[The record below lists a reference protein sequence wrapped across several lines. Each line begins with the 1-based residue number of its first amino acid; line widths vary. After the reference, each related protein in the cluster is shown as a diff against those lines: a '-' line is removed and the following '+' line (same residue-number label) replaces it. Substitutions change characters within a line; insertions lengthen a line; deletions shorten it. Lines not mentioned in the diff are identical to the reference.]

1 MEEPHVHCMSCVSR
15 RCMMRPEPGVS
26 CDLITC
32 PLVCGAVFHICKM
45 QEHRFLCPLERV
57 PCLNCSFGCP
67 FVLARC
73 KMAEHLEV
81 CPAGVVCCTMEW
93 NRWPVND
100 EDYRSYERLSRD
112 AEEVEQ
118 LDMALA
124 LQDQRTMLASLKLV
138 SMAPTSGTEKK
149 TTSEKLETNLDLQ
162 SSAAP
167 VTDGAQELSSACS
180 SKDRIANGVSGQKE
194 ERYCELYQN
203 TVETTKSLAAALSV
217 LINRNASTETDCTN
231 RGESAIHPEQNGE
244 CGNTIGMREDVGSSC
259 DRIAN
264 GVSGLN
270 EELQPQQHQ
279 TLMELGRSLAS
290 ALGALGEAVTGIE
303 PINGA
308 VIETSSQ
315 RNGELH
321 QTDTLDSASASVKD
335 STSGFEEELGAFGG
349 ADNGD
354 TSSVIFD
361 KNGCMEFSSEAPD
374 EAPDEADS
382 ASLGATGEQ
391 GLISRVQ
398 LSSDRPRDESETQ
411 PVKLNSTDHQ
421 SLEPSDSW
429 EFIGPLIPHRPEVRH
444 DLVPILSLE
453 PSGSQ
458 PPPLQQPPCAPAFA
472 VPRDGSLPS
481 MVLDFEDRAFEKK
494 LQNLQ
499 LLRSFMPLALNGRKG
514 PFPETLHHHRPRCKM
529 EDKAVDTSDLEQE
542 PPNDPM
548 GLGEIDFTAAALLFC
563 LEESPRARRISDT
576 VYSFGGSRVDFG
588 TQTFT
593 FPAAILATS
602 TMVGEV
608 ASASACD
615 RAAPRLSQ
623 PSPFCTLRLD
633 LTLEQLVPRTRWAP
647 REGSMFTFECGQL
660 FRREEFLSHFRN
672 VHGDIH
678 AGLNGW
684 MEHRC
689 PLAYYGCTYSQRRF
703 CPSSQGARVIH
714 DRHLRSFGVQPRP
727 SEPVTTHNID
737 HISGLPFEVLQHV
750 ARFLDG
756 FSLCQLSM
764 VSRTMRDVCASLLQ
778 TRGMVVVVWEKR
790 QCPDGTQTWQIK
802 DKVWRFSTA
811 FSPVNSWKFADIA
824 SMADHLKRCPYNEV
838 HRQVE
843 AVPLPCMCTTREL
856 TRDGRSLRSVLKPV
870 L

>member
-1 MEEPHVHCMSCVSR
+1 MEELHTHCVSCVSR
-15 RCMMRPEPGVS
+15 RCMVKPEPGTS
-26 CDLITC
+26 CDLLAC
-32 PLVCGAVFHICKM
+32 PLVCGAVFHSCKVD
-45 QEHRFLCPLERV
+45 EHRLLCPLERV
-57 PCLNCSFGCP
+57 PCLNHSIGCP
-67 FVLARC
+67 FMLARG

-112 AEEVEQ
+112 ADEEEQ

-138 SMAPTSGTEKK
+138 SLAPTNCPDRKPQLAETREKPSVIADVMVP
-149 TTSEKLETNLDLQ
+149 TMTLEEDM
-162 SSAAP
+162 
-167 VTDGAQELSSACS
+167 DGASVLCC
-180 SKDRIANGVSGQKE
+180 SKDIISNGINGLNE
-194 ERYCELYQN
+194 EHYGELYQT
-203 TVETTKSLAAALSV
+203 TVETTKSLSAALNV
-217 LINRNASTETDCTN
+217 LIHLNASDTQCQTTSV
-231 RGESAIHPEQNGE
+231 SAAQPDLNGE
-244 CGNTIGMREDVGSSC
+244 LHEVLLMKEDTGSNC
-259 DRIAN
+259 DKIAS

-270 EELQPQQHQ
+270 EELQPQRHQ
-279 TLMELGRSLAS
+279 TLMELGRNLAS
-290 ALGALGEAVTGIE
+290 ALGALGDAVKGSEPSCIFSKTNSAIDQPDTVECADIE
-303 PINGA
+303 MKDGTSENEVEFGA
-308 VIETSSQ
+308 VGGIDDGDSDKLPGHISQEHCQESSI
-315 RNGELH
+315 R
-321 QTDTLDSASASVKD
+321 
-335 STSGFEEELGAFGG
+335 LGDEDEKSLCNNCHNAVSSRKSQDHSMEPAEIDECSEHGG
-349 ADNGD
+349 
-354 TSSVIFD
+354 
-361 KNGCMEFSSEAPD
+361 
-374 EAPDEADS
+374 
-382 ASLGATGEQ
+382 
-391 GLISRVQ
+391 
-398 LSSDRPRDESETQ
+398 
-411 PVKLNSTDHQ
+411 
-421 SLEPSDSW
+421 SW
-429 EFIGPLIPHRPEVRH
+429 EFVGPLIPHRPELRH
-444 DLVPILSLE
+444 DLATVVMQE
-453 PSGSQ
+453 ASGSQ
-458 PPPLQQPPCAPAFA
+458 APLLQPPVHAQALV
-472 VPRDGSLPS
+472 VPRDSLLPS
-481 MVLDFEDRAFEKK
+481 IALDFEDKAFERK

-499 LLRSFMPLALNGRKG
+499 LLRNFMPLALNGRKG
-514 PFPETLHHHRPRCKM
+514 CFTESFPHRQHRCKM

-542 PPNDPM
+542 PQNDPL

-576 VYSFGGSRVDFG
+576 VYAFGGSRVDFG
-588 TQTFT
+588 TQTFS

-633 LTLEQLVPRTRWAP
+633 LTLEQLVPRPSWAP

-678 AGLNGW
+678 SGLNGW

-703 CPSSQGARVIH
+703 CPSRQGSKVVH
-714 DRHLRSFGVQPRP
+714 DRHLRSFGIQPMMDIVT
-727 SEPVTTHNID
+727 EPGCD
-737 HISGLPFEVLQHV
+737 RLSALPFEILQHV

-778 TRGMVVVVWEKR
+778 TRGMVVVQWEKR
-790 QCPDGTQTWQIK
+790 QYPDGRRSWQIK

-811 FSPVNSWKFADIA
+811 FSPVTRWEFADIS

-856 TRDGRSLRSVLKPV
+856 TRGGRSLRSVLKPV

>member
-1 MEEPHVHCMSCVSR
+1 MVK
-15 RCMMRPEPGVS
+15 PEPGTS
-26 CDLITC
+26 CDLVAC
-32 PLVCGAVFHICKM
+32 PLVCGAVFHSCKVD
-45 QEHRFLCPLERV
+45 EHRLLCPLERV
-57 PCLNCSFGCP
+57 PCLNHGIGCP
-67 FVLARC
+67 FTLARG
-73 KMAEHLEV
+73 KLAEHLEV

-112 AEEVEQ
+112 ADEEEQ

-138 SMAPTSGTEKK
+138 SLAPTNCPERKPQLVEMCEKPSVIADV
-149 TTSEKLETNLDLQ
+149 TVPIMGLEEDMD
-162 SSAAP
+162 AAS
-167 VTDGAQELSSACS
+167 VSCC
-180 SKDRIANGVSGQKE
+180 SKDVISNGINGLNE
-194 ERYCELYQN
+194 EHYGELYQT
-203 TVETTKSLAAALSV
+203 TVETTKSLSAALNV
-217 LINRNASTETDCTN
+217 LIHLDASDTQCPTTSV
-231 RGESAIHPEQNGE
+231 SALQPELNGALHE
-244 CGNTIGMREDVGSSC
+244 VLLMKDDTGSNCGK
-259 DRIAN
+259 IAS

-270 EELQPQQHQ
+270 EELQPQHHQ
-279 TLMELGRSLAS
+279 TLMELGRSLVS
-290 ALGALGEAVTGIE
+290 ALGALGDAVKGSEPSCIVSKTNGGIHQPDTVE
-303 PINGA
+303 CSDIEMKDITSENEVEFGA
-308 VIETSSQ
+308 VGGIGDGDFDKLPGHRT
-315 RNGELH
+315 
-321 QTDTLDSASASVKD
+321 
-335 STSGFEEELGAFGG
+335 EELC
-349 ADNGD
+349 
-354 TSSVIFD
+354 TESS
-361 KNGCMEFSSEAPD
+361 N
-374 EAPDEADS
+374 
-382 ASLGATGEQ
+382 
-391 GLISRVQ
+391 
-398 LSSDRPRDESETQ
+398 RPRDEDE
-411 PVKLNSTDHQ
+411 Q
-421 SLEPSDSW
+421 SLCNSCNNAVASRKSQDHAMEPAELD
-429 EFIGPLIPHRPEVRH
+429 EFSEHDGSLECVGPLIPHRPEVRH
-444 DLVPILSLE
+444 DLATVVMQEASESEAPLL
-453 PSGSQ
+453 Q
-458 PPPLQQPPCAPAFA
+458 PPVHAQALV
-472 VPRDGSLPS
+472 VPRDIVLPS
-481 MVLDFEDRAFEKK
+481 IPLDFEDKAFERK

-499 LLRSFMPLALNGRKG
+499 LLRNFMPLALNGRKG
-514 PFPETLHHHRPRCKM
+514 CFAESFPQRQHRCKM

-542 PPNDPM
+542 PQDDPL

-563 LEESPRARRISDT
+563 LEESQRTRRISDT
-576 VYSFGGSRVDFG
+576 VYAFGGSRVDFG
-588 TQTFT
+588 TQTFS

-633 LTLEQLVPRTRWAP
+633 LTLEQLMPRPSWAP

-678 AGLNGW
+678 SGLNGW

-703 CPSSQGARVIH
+703 CPSRQGSKVVH
-714 DRHLRSFGVQPRP
+714 DRHLRSFGVQPIVEIVP
-727 SEPVTTHNID
+727 EPGCD
-737 HISGLPFEVLQHV
+737 RLSALPFEILQHV

-764 VSRTMRDVCASLLQ
+764 VSRSMRDVCASLLQ
-778 TRGMVVVVWEKR
+778 TRGMVVVQWEKR
-790 QCPDGTQTWQIK
+790 QYPDGTQSWQIK

-811 FSPVNSWKFADIA
+811 FSPVTRWEFADIS

-856 TRDGRSLRSVLKPV
+856 TRGGRSLRSVLKPV

>member
-1 MEEPHVHCMSCVSR
+1 MVK
-15 RCMMRPEPGVS
+15 PEPGTS
-26 CDLITC
+26 CDLFVC
-32 PLVCGAVFHICKM
+32 PLVCGAVFHSCKID
-45 QEHRFLCPLERV
+45 EHRLLCPLERV
-57 PCLNCSFGCP
+57 PCLNHSIGCP
-67 FVLARC
+67 FILARG

-100 EDYRSYERLSRD
+100 EDYRSYERLSQD
-112 AEEVEQ
+112 ADEEEQ

-138 SMAPTSGTEKK
+138 SLAPTNCPERKPQLAEIREKPGVIADVLVP
-149 TTSEKLETNLDLQ
+149 TMPLEENMDEE
-162 SSAAP
+162 SVS
-167 VTDGAQELSSACS
+167 CC
-180 SKDRIANGVSGQKE
+180 SKDVISNGINGLSE
-194 ERYCELYQN
+194 EHYGELYQ
-203 TVETTKSLAAALSV
+203 TRVETTKSMSAALTVLIHLNASDTQHPTTSVLAACSEL
-217 LINRNASTETDCTN
+217 
-231 RGESAIHPEQNGE
+231 NGDLHE
-244 CGNTIGMREDVGSSC
+244 EFLMKEDNGSNC
-259 DRIAN
+259 DRIAS
-264 GVSGLN
+264 GVSGLS
-270 EELQPQQHQ
+270 EELQPQRHQ
-279 TLMELGRSLAS
+279 TFMELGRNLAC
-290 ALGALGEAVTGIE
+290 ALGALGDAVKSYEPSCMVSKTNGVIHQPDTVECSDIE
-303 PINGA
+303 M
-308 VIETSSQ
+308 
-315 RNGELH
+315 
-321 QTDTLDSASASVKD
+321 KD
-335 STSGFEEELGAFGG
+335 STSEGEVEFGAVGG
-349 ADNGD
+349 IDD
-354 TSSVIFD
+354 R
-361 KNGCMEFSSEAPD
+361 
-374 EAPDEADS
+374 EADKPPCLVS
-382 ASLGATGEQ
+382 EDLCQESTA
-391 GLISRVQ
+391 
-398 LSSDRPRDESETQ
+398 RPGDEYED
-411 PVKLNSTDHQ
+411 KQ
-421 SLEPSDSW
+421 SLCNNCPNAVASTKSQDHTMEPAEIDECSDHGGSW
-429 EFIGPLIPHRPEVRH
+429 EFVCPLIPHRPEVRH
-444 DLVPILSLE
+444 EVATVVMQE
-453 PSGSQ
+453 ESGSQ
-458 PPPLQQPPCAPAFA
+458 APLSQPPVHAQALV
-472 VPRDGSLPS
+472 VPRDNVLPS
-481 MVLDFEDRAFEKK
+481 TALDFEDKAFERK

-499 LLRSFMPLALNGRKG
+499 LLRNFMPFALNGRKSC
-514 PFPETLHHHRPRCKM
+514 FPESFLHRQHRCKM

-542 PPNDPM
+542 PQNDPL

-576 VYSFGGSRVDFG
+576 VYAFGGSRVDFG
-588 TQTFT
+588 TQTFSLS

-633 LTLEQLVPRTRWAP
+633 LTLEQLVQRPSWTP

-678 AGLNGW
+678 SGLNGW

-703 CPSSQGARVIH
+703 CPSRQGSKVVH
-714 DRHLRSFGVQPRP
+714 DRHLRSFGVQPTTDVVT
-727 SEPVTTHNID
+727 EPGCD
-737 HISGLPFEVLQHV
+737 RLSALPFEILQHV

-778 TRGMVVVVWEKR
+778 TRGMVVVQWEKI
-790 QCPDGTQTWQIK
+790 QYPDGTRSWQIK

-811 FSPVNSWKFADIA
+811 FSPVTRWEFADIS

-856 TRDGRSLRSVLKPV
+856 TRGGRSLRSVLKPV

>member
-1 MEEPHVHCMSCVSR
+1 MEELHTHCVSCVSR
-15 RCMMRPEPGVS
+15 RCMVKPEPGTS
-26 CDLITC
+26 CDLLSC
-32 PLVCGAVFHICKM
+32 PLVCGAVFHSCKLD
-45 QEHRFLCPLERV
+45 EHRLLCSLERI
-57 PCLNCSFGCP
+57 PCLNCSIGCP
-67 FVLARC
+67 FILARG

-100 EDYRSYERLSRD
+100 EDYRSYERLSQD
-112 AEEVEQ
+112 ADEEEQ

-138 SMAPTSGTEKK
+138 SLAPTNFPERKPQREKPALIADITVPTMPLDVDMD
-149 TTSEKLETNLDLQ
+149 TTSV
-162 SSAAP
+162 S
-167 VTDGAQELSSACS
+167 CC
-180 SKDRIANGVSGQKE
+180 SKDIISNGINGLNE
-194 ERYCELYQN
+194 ELYGELYQT
-203 TVETTKSLAAALSV
+203 TVETTKSLSAALNV
-217 LINRNASTETDCTN
+217 LIHLNTSDVPCPTTSVSAVPP
-231 RGESAIHPEQNGE
+231 ESNGE
-244 CGNTIGMREDVGSSC
+244 LHKVLLMKEDTESNC
-259 DRIAN
+259 DKLTT

-270 EELQPQQHQ
+270 EELQPQRHR
-279 TLMELGRSLAS
+279 TLMELGRNLAS
-290 ALGALGEAVTGIE
+290 ALGALGDAVKGSE
-303 PINGA
+303 Q
-308 VIETSSQ
+308 SSIVSKT
-315 RNGELH
+315 NSEIH
-321 QTDTLDSASASVKD
+321 QSDTVECADVEMKD
-335 STSGFEEELGAFGG
+335 SSLENEVDFAAVGG
-349 ADNGD
+349 LDNGD
-354 TSSVIFD
+354 SDKHPCQISEKSSIGLGDEDEQNSFNSCHNAVESRTSQEAAEVD
-361 KNGCMEFSSEAPD
+361 KC
-374 EAPDEADS
+374 
-382 ASLGATGEQ
+382 
-391 GLISRVQ
+391 
-398 LSSDRPRDESETQ
+398 
-411 PVKLNSTDHQ
+411 
-421 SLEPSDSW
+421 LEHAGSW
-429 EFIGPLIPHRPEVRH
+429 KCVGPLIPHTPEVRR
-444 DLVPILSLE
+444 DLATAVVQE
-453 PSGSQ
+453 ASGSEA
-458 PPPLQQPPCAPAFA
+458 PLLQAPVHAQA
-472 VPRDGSLPS
+472 LVVPRDS
-481 MVLDFEDRAFEKK
+481 MLRSMAFDFEDKAFERK

-499 LLRSFMPLALNGRKG
+499 LLRNFMPLAFNGQKDCFTES
-514 PFPETLHHHRPRCKM
+514 FPHRQNHCKM
-529 EDKAVDTSDLEQE
+529 EDKAVDTSDLEQK
-542 PPNDPM
+542 PQNDPL

-576 VYSFGGSRVDFG
+576 VYGFGGSRVDFG
-588 TQTFT
+588 TQTFS

-633 LTLEQLVPRTRWAP
+633 LTMEQLVPRPSWAP

-678 AGLNGW
+678 SGLNGW

-689 PLAYYGCTYSQRRF
+689 PLAYYGCTYSQRRL
-703 CPSSQGARVIH
+703 CPSTHGSKVVH
-714 DRHLRSFGVQPRP
+714 DRHLRSFGIQPMMDVLP
-727 SEPVTTHNID
+727 E
-737 HISGLPFEVLQHV
+737 SGCDRLSVLPFEILQHA

-778 TRGMVVVVWEKR
+778 TRGMVVVQWEKR
-790 QCPDGTQTWQIK
+790 QYPDGRRSWQIK

-811 FSPVNSWKFADIA
+811 FSPVTRWEFADIS

-856 TRDGRSLRSVLKPV
+856 TRGGRSLRSVLKPV

>member
-1 MEEPHVHCMSCVSR
+1 MEEPHVHCVSCVSR
-15 RCMMRPEPGVS
+15 RCMVKPEPGIS
-26 CDLITC
+26 CDLLTC
-32 PLVCGAVFHICKM
+32 PLVCGAVFHGCKAV
-45 QEHRFLCPLERV
+45 EHRLLCPLERV
-57 PCLNCSFGCP
+57 PCLNQSIGCP
-67 FVLARC
+67 FMLTRS
-73 KMAEHLEV
+73 KMTEHLEV

-93 NRWPVND
+93 NRWPVNF

-112 AEEVEQ
+112 ADEEEQ

-138 SMAPTSGTEKK
+138 SLAPTNGPGRKAQPIDSNEKPA
-149 TTSEKLETNLDLQ
+149 LQ
-162 SSAAP
+162 TVASVPTA
-167 VTDGAQELSSACS
+167 TAQELVHEASTPCC
-180 SKDRIANGVSGQKE
+180 SKDKIGNGINGLNEKH
-194 ERYCELYQN
+194 YDELYQT
-203 TVETTKSLAAALSV
+203 TVETTRSLAAALNV
-217 LINRNASTETDCTN
+217 LIQINATDTQCSTTSVAAAQSEL
-231 RGESAIHPEQNGE
+231 NGE
-244 CGNTIGMREDVGSSC
+244 LHKAFIMKEDPGTNC
-259 DRIAN
+259 DKIAN

-270 EELQPQQHQ
+270 EELQPQRHQ

-290 ALGALGEAVTGIE
+290 ALGALGDAVKGTEQISSSNVSKTNGDINQSGRVESAEIVMKDTTSEAEVDF
-303 PINGA
+303 GA
-308 VIETSSQ
+308 VGGFDDEGA
-315 RNGELH
+315 NAF
-321 QTDTLDSASASVKD
+321 LDSVSEEHSQESSGYMLRLVDTDEQSLCKDCHNAVAFTVESQEPNVVLAEVDGECLGASAP
-335 STSGFEEELGAFGG
+335 L
-349 ADNGD
+349 
-354 TSSVIFD
+354 
-361 KNGCMEFSSEAPD
+361 EF
-374 EAPDEADS
+374 
-382 ASLGATGEQ
+382 
-391 GLISRVQ
+391 V
-398 LSSDRPRDESETQ
+398 
-411 PVKLNSTDHQ
+411 
-421 SLEPSDSW
+421 
-429 EFIGPLIPHRPEVRH
+429 GPLIPHRAQVQYDIAPVAMQEA
-444 DLVPILSLE
+444 
-453 PSGSQ
+453 SGSMAPLLQ
-458 PPPLQQPPCAPAFA
+458 PA
-472 VPRDGSLPS
+472 VHAQALVIPRDFTLPS
-481 MVLDFEDRAFEKK
+481 VTLDFEDRAFERK

-499 LLRSFMPLALNGRKG
+499 LLRNFMPLALNGRRSG
-514 PFPETLHHHRPRCKM
+514 SIDNYPQRQSRGKM

-542 PPNDPM
+542 PRDDPM

-576 VYSFGGSRVDFG
+576 VYAFGGSRVDFG
-588 TQTFT
+588 TQTFS

-633 LTLEQLVPRTRWAP
+633 LTLEQLVPRPSWAP

-678 AGLNGW
+678 SGLNGW

-703 CPSSQGARVIH
+703 CPTVQGSKIVH
-714 DRHLRSFGVQPRP
+714 DRHLRSFGVQPVTHMVV
-727 SEPVTTHNID
+727 EPGCD
-737 HISGLPFEVLQHV
+737 RLSGLPFEILQHV

-778 TRGMVVVVWEKR
+778 TRGMVVVQWEKK
-790 QCPDGTQTWQIK
+790 QYPDGRRTWQIK

-811 FSPVNSWKFADIA
+811 FSPVTRWEFADIS
-824 SMADHLKRCPYNEV
+824 SMADHLKHCQYNEK

-856 TRDGRSLRSVLKPV
+856 TREGRSLRSVLKPV

>member
-1 MEEPHVHCMSCVSR
+1 MEGLHVHCVSCVSR
-15 RCMMRPEPGVS
+15 RCMVKPEPGLS
-26 CDLITC
+26 CDLLAC
-32 PLVCGAVFHICKM
+32 PLVCGAVFHACKAD
-45 QEHRFLCPLERV
+45 EHRLLCPFERV
-57 PCLNCSFGCP
+57 PCLNHRIGCP
-67 FVLARC
+67 FVLARGR
-73 KMAEHLEV
+73 MAEHLEV

-112 AEEVEQ
+112 ADEEEQ

-138 SMAPTSGTEKK
+138 SLAPTNGPGRKALPVEN
-149 TTSEKLETNLDLQ
+149 SEKPGLLIDARVPTV
-162 SSAAP
+162 AAEGP
-167 VTDGAQELSSACS
+167 ADEASSACC
-180 SKDRIANGVSGQKE
+180 SKDKISNGINGMNE
-194 ERYCELYQN
+194 EHYGELYQN
-203 TVETTKSLAAALSV
+203 TVETTKSLAAALNV
-217 LINRNASTETDCTN
+217 LIHLNASDAQSSTTSV
-231 RGESAIHPEQNGE
+231 SAAQSELNGALHE
-244 CGNTIGMREDVGSSC
+244 AFDMKEEPGPNC
-259 DRIAN
+259 DKIAN

-270 EELQPQQHQ
+270 EELQPQRHQ

-290 ALGALGEAVTGIE
+290 ALGALGDAVKGTEPFGSCELNQSETVESADVEMKDATSEAE
-303 PINGA
+303 P
-308 VIETSSQ
+308 
-315 RNGELH
+315 
-321 QTDTLDSASASVKD
+321 
-335 STSGFEEELGAFGG
+335 ELGAVVGFDEGG
-349 ADNGD
+349 AG
-354 TSSVIFD
+354 
-361 KNGCMEFSSEAPD
+361 AL
-374 EAPDEADS
+374 
-382 ASLGATGEQ
+382 LGAINEEC
-391 GLISRVQ
+391 SHE
-398 LSSDRPRDESETQ
+398 SSGYLHRLGDAEERSLCTNCHKA
-411 PVKLNSTDHQ
+411 VASTAELQEHDMEPAEVDHECPGVSGT
-421 SLEPSDSW
+421 SLE
-429 EFIGPLIPHRPEVRH
+429 FVGPLIPHRAQLRH
-444 DLVPILSLE
+444 DVAPVAMQE
-453 PSGSQ
+453 ASGSQ
-458 PPPLQQPPCAPAFA
+458 APLLQPPVHAQAL
-472 VPRDGSLPS
+472 VIPRDFALPS
-481 MVLDFEDRAFEKK
+481 VALDFEDRAFERK

-499 LLRSFMPLALNGRKG
+499 LLRNFMPLALNGRKTC
-514 PFPETLHHHRPRCKM
+514 PADSFPHRSPRCRM

-542 PPNDPM
+542 PRDDPM
-548 GLGEIDFTAAALLFC
+548 DLGEIDFTAAALLFC

-576 VYSFGGSRVDFG
+576 VYAFGGSRVDFG
-588 TQTFT
+588 TQTFS

-633 LTLEQLVPRTRWAP
+633 LTLEQLVPRPSWAP

-678 AGLNGW
+678 SGLNGW

-689 PLAYYGCTYSQRRF
+689 PLAYYGCTYSQRRL
-703 CPSSQGARVIH
+703 CPSTQGSKVVH
-714 DRHLRSFGVQPRP
+714 DRHLRSFGVQPMADVMA
-727 SEPVTTHNID
+727 EPECDRV
-737 HISGLPFEVLQHV
+737 SGLPFEILQHV

-778 TRGMVVVVWEKR
+778 TRGMVVVQWEKM
-790 QCPDGTQTWQIK
+790 QYPDGSRSWKIK

-811 FSPVNSWKFADIA
+811 FSPVTRWEFADIS
-824 SMADHLKRCPYNEV
+824 SMADHLKHCPYNEV

>member
-1 MEEPHVHCMSCVSR
+1 MEGSHIHCVSCVNR
-15 RCMMRPEPGVS
+15 RCMVKPEPGTS

-32 PLVCGAVFHICKM
+32 PLVCGAIFHGCKAD
-45 QEHRFLCPLERV
+45 EHRLLCPLERV
-57 PCLNCSFGCP
+57 PCLNHGIGCP
-67 FVLARC
+67 FVLARS
-73 KMAEHLEV
+73 KMVEHLEV

-93 NRWPVND
+93 NRWPVHD

-112 AEEVEQ
+112 ADEEEQ

-138 SMAPTSGTEKK
+138 SLAPTSGPER
-149 TTSEKLETNLDLQ
+149 KLQAPEQ
-162 SSAAP
+162 SRKPGGVVDSAAP
-167 VTDGAQELSSACS
+167 AEPAEYPADRAPAACCSKEETGKGMNGLVEEHCGELYQTTAEANKSLTAALDILIQLNASDAQRTATDALPAQTGVNGELH
-180 SKDRIANGVSGQKE
+180 KDLATREATDSNCAKIANGV
-194 ERYCELYQN
+194 
-203 TVETTKSLAAALSV
+203 
-217 LINRNASTETDCTN
+217 D
-231 RGESAIHPEQNGE
+231 
-244 CGNTIGMREDVGSSC
+244 
-259 DRIAN
+259 
-264 GVSGLN
+264 GLN
-270 EELQPQQHQ
+270 EELQPQRQQ
-279 TLMELGRSLAS
+279 TLMELGRNLATALE
-290 ALGALGEAVTGIE
+290 ALGDAVKGPQ
-303 PINGA
+303 PISSPAINNTNG
-308 VIETSSQ
+308 
-315 RNGELH
+315 GLH
-321 QTDTLDSASASVKD
+321 QSDDVESADVEMVDAPSEVEA
-335 STSGFEEELGAFGG
+335 ELGAVGQV
-349 ADNGD
+349 
-354 TSSVIFD
+354 S
-361 KNGCMEFSSEAPD
+361 D
-374 EAPDEADS
+374 EGMDMFCDY
-382 ASLGATGEQ
+382 TGEELSQESSGQLLRLCSSCHNAAAPRAESQEGARELAVAGSQ
-391 GLISRVQ
+391 G
-398 LSSDRPRDESETQ
+398 PE
-411 PVKLNSTDHQ
+411 PNG
-421 SLEPSDSW
+421 SLE
-429 EFIGPLIPHRPEVRH
+429 FGGPLIPHRPQVRH
-444 DLVPILSLE
+444 VLAPVVMQEASGAQAPLLQAPVHAQALV
-453 PSGSQ
+453 
-458 PPPLQQPPCAPAFA
+458 
-472 VPRDGSLPS
+472 VPGDGVLPS
-481 MVLDFEDRAFEKK
+481 AALNFDDRAFERK

-499 LLRSFMPLALNGRKG
+499 MLRSLMPLALNRRKVCFSDAQAA
-514 PFPETLHHHRPRCKM
+514 PHRSPRCKM

-542 PPNDPM
+542 PRDDPM

-576 VYSFGGSRVDFG
+576 VYAFGGSRVDFG
-588 TQTFT
+588 TQTFS

-633 LTLEQLVPRTRWAP
+633 LTLEQLVPRPSWAP

-678 AGLNGW
+678 SGLNGW

-703 CPSSQGARVIH
+703 CPSARGAKVVH
-714 DRHLRSFGVQPRP
+714 DRRLRSFGVQAVAVAPT
-727 SEPVTTHNID
+727 EPGCD
-737 HISGLPFEVLQHV
+737 RLSGLPFEILQHV

-778 TRGMVVVVWEKR
+778 TRGMVVVQWEKKLY
-790 QCPDGTQTWQIK
+790 PDGRRSWQIK

-811 FSPVNSWKFADIA
+811 FAPVARWEFTDIC

>member
-1 MEEPHVHCMSCVSR
+1 MEEPHVHCVSCVSR
-15 RCMMRPEPGVS
+15 RCMVKPEPGTS
-26 CDLITC
+26 CDLLTC
-32 PLVCGAVFHICKM
+32 PLVCGAVFHGCKAD
-45 QEHRFLCPLERV
+45 EHRLLCPFERV
-57 PCLNCSFGCP
+57 PCLNHSIGCP
-67 FVLARC
+67 FMLARG

-112 AEEVEQ
+112 ADEEEQ

-138 SMAPTSGTEKK
+138 SLAPTNSPTKAQPVE
-149 TTSEKLETNLDLQ
+149 TSEKPSLLTDAPMPAA
-162 SSAAP
+162 SAEGP
-167 VTDGAQELSSACS
+167 VDEASSACS
-180 SKDRIANGVSGQKE
+180 SKDKISNGINGLNE
-194 ERYCELYQN
+194 ERYGELYQT
-203 TVETTKSLAAALSV
+203 TVETSKSLAAALNV
-217 LINRNASTETDCTN
+217 LIHLNASDTQCSTTSV
-231 RGESAIHPEQNGE
+231 SAAQSELNGE
-244 CGNTIGMREDVGSSC
+244 LHKAFVMKEDSGSSC
-259 DRIAN
+259 DKIAN

-270 EELQPQQHQ
+270 EELQPQRHQ

-290 ALGALGEAVTGIE
+290 ALGALGDAVKGTE
-303 PINGA
+303 P
-308 VIETSSQ
+308 TSSSKVSKPSS
-315 RNGELH
+315 EIH
-321 QTDTLDSASASVKD
+321 QSETAESVEIEMED
-335 STSGFEEELGAFGG
+335 ATSEAEAACGAFGG
-349 ADNGD
+349 FDDGHSDALLDGISEERSQESSGYLQRLGD
-354 TSSVIFD
+354 TDERRLCTNCHNAVTSTP
-361 KNGCMEFSSEAPD
+361 GAHEHAMEP
-374 EAPDEADS
+374 ADMDHKS
-382 ASLGATGEQ
+382 PEPSGSLGF
-391 GLISRVQ
+391 V
-398 LSSDRPRDESETQ
+398 
-411 PVKLNSTDHQ
+411 
-421 SLEPSDSW
+421 
-429 EFIGPLIPHRPEVRH
+429 GPLIPHRAQVRH
-444 DLVPILSLE
+444 ELAAVAIQE
-453 PSGSQ
+453 ASGSQ
-458 PPPLQQPPCAPAFA
+458 APLLQAPVHAQA
-472 VPRDGSLPS
+472 LVIPRDFALPS
-481 MVLDFEDRAFEKK
+481 MALDFEDRAFERK

-499 LLRSFMPLALNGRKG
+499 LLRNFMPLALNGRRG
-514 PFPETLHHHRPRCKM
+514 CTAESFPHRHSRCKM

-542 PPNDPM
+542 PRDDPM

-576 VYSFGGSRVDFG
+576 VYAFGGSRVDFG
-588 TQTFT
+588 TQTFS

-633 LTLEQLVPRTRWAP
+633 LTLEQLVPRPSWAP

-678 AGLNGW
+678 SGLNGW

-703 CPSSQGARVIH
+703 CPSTHGSKIVH
-714 DRHLRSFGVQPRP
+714 DRHLRSFGVQPKASVVVEP
-727 SEPVTTHNID
+727 SCD
-737 HISGLPFEVLQHV
+737 RLSGLPFEILQHV

-778 TRGMVVVVWEKR
+778 TRGMVVVQWEKR
-790 QCPDGTQTWQIK
+790 QYPDGRRSWQIK

-811 FSPVNSWKFADIA
+811 FSPVTKWEFADIS

-838 HRQVE
+838 LRQVE